1 MTTRELRL
9 FALLIVVALVALADL
24 GWNFLSK
31 PREASMDPTRPTP
44 AHAQAAV
51 NAIVPRI
58 ENDPT
63 GFRALFAT
71 ARRPIE
77 RPIVTRYEDPKT
89 RSTLEG
95 NLPSVTYTGFLALPD
110 GAHAVINGTGYAVG
124 DTVAETGERVTAIS
138 PDAVELFAPQTEA
151 RRTVLFTDEL
161 PAAYT
166 QGAAASSSQ
175 KTISAGSG
183 LSSASSGSSG
193 STASASQASSSEL
206 KAEPLSDA
214 WSRLSDMGVVPKI
227 REEALRSPA
236 ASRERIESTA
246 AALRH

>member
-9 FALLIVVALVALADL
+9 FALLIVVTLVALADL

-31 PREASMDPTRPTP
+31 SREASTDPHRPTP

-51 NAIVPRI
+51 DAIMPRI
-58 ENDPT
+58 ENDPS

-95 NLPSVTYTGFLALPD
+95 NQPAVAYTGYLALLD
-110 GAHAVINGTGYAVG
+110 GAHAIINGTGYAVC

-151 RRTVLFTDEL
+151 RRTVLFTEEL

-166 QGAAASSSQ
+166 QVGAPKGASGVSN
-175 KTISAGSG
+175 A
-183 LSSASSGSSG
+183 
-193 STASASQASSSEL
+193 STAPASPTAL
-206 KAEPLSDA
+206 KTEPLSKA
-214 WSRLSDMGVVPKI
+214 WSRLSGMGVVPKI
-227 REEALRSPA
+227 REEALRSPV

-246 AALRH
+246 AALRP

>member
-9 FALLIVVALVALADL
+9 FALLVVVALVALVDL

-31 PREASMDPTRPTP
+31 SREASADPHRPTP

-58 ENDPT
+58 ENDPS

-95 NLPSVTYTGFLALPD
+95 NLPAVAYTGFLALPD

-166 QGAAASSSQ
+166 QEAAASSSS
-175 KTISAGSG
+175 KTA
-183 LSSASSGSSG
+183 
-193 STASASQASSSEL
+193 STASSTSTSAGASKGSAASSPQASPSEL

-236 ASRERIESTA
+236 ASRERMESTA